1 MSSHRTVRPVAR
13 WCVATVATVMLV
25 TGAQIAPAAATIA
38 PSAATE
44 ASPTGYLN
52 CGIDGK
58 ITVSP
63 RLQAASA
70 GGVSQVQVTATLT
83 DCNGPFSYAGVPTG
97 PAIHS
102 GLLTVA
108 GTGTLDPAGQASAC
122 RAAVLVWQPSTAWQ
136 ILWKA
141 GPNGT
146 GQELGRSIIRGMTLD
161 TNFLPAFPLP
171 RRLWLGVIN
180 FFGETDTVT
189 NGPASW
195 TGAFGNQ
202 SALLIGE
209 FGNVPVVAD
218 TNLCGTAAGLRTFS
232 FSGPTGDPRRL
243 DTPAVRIDL

>member
-1 MSSHRTVRPVAR
+1 MRTRRAPRRILRWPVTV
-13 WCVATVATVMLV
+13 VAAVLVV
-25 TGAQIAPAAATIA
+25 TGAGIAPAAA
-38 PSAATE
+38 AA

-63 RLQAASA
+63 RLQAAA
-70 GGVSQVQVTATLT
+70 ADGVSQVQVTAMLT

-108 GTGTLDPAGQASAC
+108 GTGTLDPAGPAGDC
-122 RAAVLVWQPSTAWQ
+122 NAAILVWRPSAAWQ

-146 GQELGRSIIRGMTLD
+146 GQDLGKSLIGGMSLD

-171 RRLWLGVIN
+171 HRLWMGIVN
-180 FFGETDTVT
+180 FYGETDTVT
-189 NGPASW
+189 NEPATW

-202 SALLIGE
+202 SALLIGS

-218 TNLCGTAAGLRTFS
+218 PNSCGTAAGLKTLS
-232 FSGPTGDPRRL
+232 FSGPTGDPRS
-243 DTPAVRIDL
+243 DPPSTPAVRIDL